1 MVSAATRS
9 RAPKLLVRSPPT
21 ATRSKS
27 RPNNATRDY
36 LWIKKGA
43 SFGPARR
50 EKGWG
55 TKRVV
60 SQTSNKDIQMR
71 PPRADPSV
79 PRSPF
84 RLLLPRYDTRKA
96 CNGAVAKEER
106 DEQGRQSEER
116 GRERA
121 ITLVFARLVPSARS
135 LSLPSSLS
143 APSAPSASPSRTK
156 KNWDLPEP
164 ARARETAR
172 KMGANLM
179 LKRVGE
185 GERAKKGLD
194 EASKAKR
201 K

>member
-27 RPNNATRDY
+27 RPNNASRDY

-60 SQTSNKDIQMR
+60 SQTSNKDIQMG

-84 RLLLPRYDTRKA
+84 RLLLPRNDTRKA

-106 DEQGRQSEER
+106 EEQGRQSGER

-156 KNWDLPEP
+156 KKLGLT
-164 ARARETAR
+164 RA
-172 KMGANLM
+172 
-179 LKRVGE
+179 GE
-185 GERAKKGLD
+185 GEGNRQEDGS
-194 EASKAKR
+194 EPHVEESW
-201 K
+201 

>member
-1 MVSAATRS
+1 
-9 RAPKLLVRSPPT
+9 L
-21 ATRSKS
+21 
-27 RPNNATRDY
+27 D
-36 LWIKKGA
+36 KKGCQLW
-43 SFGPARR
+43 PR
-50 EKGWG
+50 EKRKGMG
-55 TKRVV
+55 NKAGRFADVK
-60 SQTSNKDIQMR
+60 QGHSNASASRR
-71 PPRADPSV
+71 PFSPS
-79 PRSPF
+79 
-84 RLLLPRYDTRKA
+84 LPHSFVTPPQRHNQA
-96 CNGAVAKEER
+96 FICLVAKEER